1 MVFPK
6 SYVVFSTS
14 RKHIA
19 AAHVAVHGF
28 YGKNSVR
35 RNHFSAHK

>member
-1 MVFPK
+1 MVFPM
-6 SYVVFSTS
+6 SYVVFSTF

-19 AAHVAVHGF
+19 ASHAAAHGP